1 MTEPIIL
8 LKGSDPVLLADAAS
22 DRLSEAVGE
31 RDHNEVVDLFSG
43 DDFAMSDAVMAASA
57 VSMFGDRVIMV
68 RNASRF
74 NVEDLGPLINYA
86 SDPNPTSRMIVVW
99 DKPTAP
105 SGHAH
110 AVPKK
115 LTDAVKACGGKV
127 SDSDVSVNAKV
138 RQGWLDEH
146 LAASTV
152 KFLPQ
157 TKNLIV
163 ERLGEDV
170 SRLGGVLRLLEAT
183 YPAGSKLGPDD
194 VEPFLGD
201 AGSVPPWEL
210 TDAIDKGDV
219 TTAVTKLRRMMGA
232 GERHPLQLM
241 ATLNTHFQR
250 MLRLDGAGISSEVE
264 AAAVLGMK
272 KGSTFPAK
280 KAMQQGRN
288 LGSERLARAIRLLA
302 KADVE
307 LRGATAVPPEA
318 VMEVLVARLAQ
329 LSRGSGSGSRAPA
342 GRPAA
347 RRR

>member
-1 MTEPIIL
+1 MTTPIVL
-8 LKGSDPVLLADAAS
+8 LKGADPVLLADAAG
-22 DRLSEAVGE
+22 DRLAEMLGD

-43 DDFAMSDAVMAASA
+43 DDYDVSDAVLAASA
-57 VSMFGDRVIMV
+57 VSMFGDRVIVV

-74 NVEDLGPLINYA
+74 NVEALAPLIAYA
-86 SDPNPTSRMIVVW
+86 ADPNPTSQMLVVW
-99 DKPTAP
+99 DKPMSP

-115 LTDAVKACGGKV
+115 LTDAVKACGGTV
-127 SDSDVSVNAKV
+127 SDSDVSPNAKV

-146 LAASTV
+146 LAAAAV

-157 TKNLIV
+157 TKQLIV

-170 SRLGGVLRLLEAT
+170 SRLGGLIRLLEASFA
-183 YPAGSKLGPDD
+183 PGSKLSPDD
-194 VEPFLGD
+194 VEPFLGE

-219 TTAVTKLRRMMGA
+219 PLAVAKLRRMMGA
-232 GERHPLQLM
+232 GERHPLALM
-241 ATLNTHFQR
+241 ATLGTHFQR
-250 MLRLDGAGISSEVE
+250 MLRLDGAGVRSEQE
-264 AAAVLGMK
+264 AAELLGMK

-280 KAMQQGRN
+280 KAMQQARN
-288 LGSERLARAIRLLA
+288 LGGERIARAIRLLA
-302 KADVE
+302 RADVE

-329 LSRGSGSGSRAPA
+329 LSRGGP
-342 GRPAA
+342 A
-347 RRR
+347 RR